1 MTHPFMHKTRRR
13 KTLLF
18 IVATFILG
26 GLAGYFIHGFLFAQ
40 IPKTTFQ
47 DEAFWQ
53 TAGKIILFL
62 FLALVP
68 IGYFFWLIL
77 GLSQISRPK
86 QPLSTIG
93 NGHIPK
99 NIAQIK
105 RILIP
110 VGDGPNVLSGL
121 RLLAQ
126 LGGDQTGKITLLR
139 IVPPSSPTSIEEQT
153 TIIKDLAH
161 KSLLDVSHNFELEIK
176 IIPSNNLVQ
185 TIITT
190 AREGRYDLLVVGAS
204 ERTQLGSFLFGTI
217 PYRLAELSPC
227 PVVIIRN
234 PKIN

>member
-1 MTHPFMHKTRRR
+1 MSHPFIHKIRRR

-18 IVATFILG
+18 IIATFIFG
-26 GLAGYFIHGFLFAQ
+26 GLAGYFIHGLLFAQ
-40 IPKTTFQ
+40 SPIAPFR

-53 TAGKIILFL
+53 TAGKFILFL

-86 QPLSTIG
+86 QPISTIS

-99 NIAQIK
+99 EIVQIK

-139 IVPPSSPTSIEEQT
+139 IVPPSTPTNTEEQT
-153 TIIKDLAH
+153 AIVKNLAH
-161 KSLLDVSHNFELEIK
+161 KSLLDVSHNFEIEIK
-176 IIPSNNLVQ
+176 IVPSNNLVQ
-185 TIITT
+185 TIINT
-190 AREGRYDLLVVGAS
+190 AREGKYDLLVVGAS

-217 PYRLAELSPC
+217 PYRLAELAPC

-234 PKIN
+234 PVKA